1 MGRSAECQIFP
12 IFQFFS
18 DFMKISWSISKEK
31 KESAVGGA
39 GALTGDA
46 KLGLSSER

>member
-1 MGRSAECQIFP
+1 MPDFSDFP
-12 IFQFFS
+12 FFP
-18 DFMKISWSISKEK
+18 DFMKISWSISEEK
-31 KESAVGGA
+31 RESAVGGA